1 MNMDTISD
9 VTDELDAITEE
20 QIWQLYC
27 LACRV
32 SSYPFQKRPGLTEL
46 KNTAQDII
54 LDIKRNTKNE
64 SGQVD
69 LSLIILSWLG
79 VAGAMALVYA
89 MWRYAETALE
99 LALKL

>member
-1 MNMDTISD
+1 MDTITD
-9 VTDELDAITEE
+9 VTDELDTITEE

-27 LACRV
+27 LALRV
-32 SSYPFQKRPGLTEL
+32 AVYPLPQIGQGLKEAA
-46 KNTAQDII
+46 KQII

-79 VAGAMALVYA
+79 IAGAMALVYA
-89 MWRYAETALE
+89 AWSYASATLE
-99 LALKL
+99 LALRLT